1 MLNEK
6 NREDQTEL
14 ATIAQTV
21 QDLAASYR
29 GDSGKLL
36 ELLRLLESLHRE
48 VREEA
53 FQEALPSNRQA
64 LYALLRDIERSGGW
78 PYIPGMKLRA
88 LLAKLDPVELEQ
100 LQFILPP
107 EN

>member
-21 QDLAASYR
+21 RDLAASYR

-78 PYIPGMKLRA
+78 PYIPGMKLRS